1 MSTPKKTMS
10 MRLFSILLTLVMLAG
25 VMPISATPAKAA
37 TDTYSSRKAPESI
50 ITYIEE
56 ANTDRIALKQ
66 GQAKFTWVEF
76 HSNGTDRESFR
87 VSKVTSKMK
96 CELVNAN
103 IAKRIGYNS
112 GNPTVTDEGQLVELK
127 SKLKLSDMYSI
138 PSSKPL
144 PFDKRYKHDSDI
156 FVGDIDNGT
165 TRYLLSVEAYFND
178 TYYFDGAV
186 FFI

>member
-66 GQAKFTWVEF
+66 GQAKFTWV
-76 HSNGTDRESFR
+76 
-87 VSKVTSKMK
+87 
-96 CELVNAN
+96 
-103 IAKRIGYNS
+103 
-112 GNPTVTDEGQLVELK
+112 
-127 SKLKLSDMYSI
+127 
-138 PSSKPL
+138 
-144 PFDKRYKHDSDI
+144 
-156 FVGDIDNGT
+156 
-165 TRYLLSVEAYFND
+165 
-178 TYYFDGAV
+178 
-186 FFI
+186 